1 MISSGDTRTARA
13 ESRLRFAVGLALGL
27 ALAAA
32 AIWATSL
39 LASPGSDPAVV
50 VSRDDLVD
58 ATATPAWPFRSEW
71 LTPQA
76 GR

>member
-1 MISSGDTRTARA
+1 MTTSGVTRPGGQ
-13 ESRLRFAVGLALGL
+13 LRFAVGVALGL

-39 LASPGSDPAVV
+39 LATPGYDHAIA

-71 LTPQA
+71 LTPPA